1 MLGGGLRLVK
11 ALRDTHSA
19 GEPTNKV
26 RPLTAANG
34 EQFNVGSF
42 HQSLDGAASHRPLT
56 MSGQVMVLINE
67 GIQFA
72 CPVDVKI
79 LCEQSLQVV
88 HENPV
93 PDLPVAGGMG

>member
-1 MLGGGLRLVK
+1 
-11 ALRDTHSA
+11 
-19 GEPTNKV
+19 
-26 RPLTAANG
+26 
-34 EQFNVGSF
+34 
-42 HQSLDGAASHRPLT
+42 
-56 MSGQVMVLINE
+56 MSGQVMVLVDE

-93 PDLPVAGGMG
+93 AYLPVAGGMGYTGVVCTRRDLDAGFFQSPADRLDAEGIFMAGDVADVH